1 MTAPDDTHSPVSAT
15 GLPAEN
21 ATPANVTPENVTPAN
36 VTPVSAEPRPERPV
50 YAPEGETP
58 AADPNAPATPGL
70 SLQGRV
76 VEALMTIY
84 DPEIPVNIYEM
95 GLVYGLDVTADGDVN
110 IRMTLTSPTCPVA
123 ESLPPEVEAKVGAV
137 EGVREVKVELTW
149 EPPWTPER
157 MSEAAKLELG
167 YL

>member
-1 MTAPDDTHSPVSAT
+1 MTAPDDTSTQAT
-15 GLPAEN
+15 QRPIAPDPAAPE
-21 ATPANVTPENVTPAN
+21 ASPEN
-36 VTPVSAEPRPERPV
+36 
-50 YAPEGETP
+50 TP
-58 AADPNAPATPGL
+58 AASPASPGDETVND
-70 SLQGRV
+70 RV
-76 VEALMTIY
+76 VQMLTTIF

-95 GLVYGLDVTADGDVN
+95 GLIYGLDVNADGDVA

-123 ESLPPEVEAKVGAV
+123 ESLPPEVESKVGAV
-137 EGVREVKVELTW
+137 EGVRTVKVELTW